1 MKELRV
7 SFNFLSGQIPNF
19 QNLLNLES
27 LIITQNNLSGQ
38 IPDFNLPKLKNLRF
52 NDSDTFNDI
61 FFVIDNNDFSG
72 VLPNFSYLESLET
85 LHIAGNNL
93 SGILPSFNHLS
104 NLRVLNCLKNNLTGT
119 IPNFDTL
126 TSLEVLNLY
135 GNNLEGSVPN
145 FNHLEYLVTLNVAKN
160 NLDGIIPNFDKLP
173 NLQELQ
179 LNNNQLSGSIP
190 NFDSLVSLQILQL
203 CPNNLT
209 GNIPAF
215 HNCEL
220 LDASEI
226 DFSCVMSAKTTGT
239 TFADLDGDCV
249 KDEKEPTIPNVIIG
263 TNDSS
268 SYAFSDENGFYT
280 LKTDT
285 GIYEFDCF
293 VPNYLWQR
301 SCESYTNAFTI
312 HPQSLE
318 DSIGG
323 FDFGF
328 RPLVECPLM
337 LVDVGTPLLRPCY
350 RNTYTIHYCNT
361 GTAAAENAEIHLDI
375 SEDIIPLESSLP
387 YNFESDNVLVFDI
400 GTVGIGECGTFTLT
414 DSLSCEAI
422 VGSTACVEAQAFPN
436 DFCFENTSLWDGS
449 DLEIDAVCTGDSV
462 IFTITNVGEDMED
475 ESTYRMYEA
484 DVLST
489 FEGFQLLSN
498 QSLQVGK
505 AANGNTFRLTAHQ
518 HDNHPISDF
527 VTAVVELCGAD
538 IDMAALGFVNTQ
550 SNINYKH
557 FYDMYCEQIL
567 ESYEPNNTNI
577 MLRSVGYEPNNTN
590 IMLRGV
596 GDEHRITA
604 SQELE
609 YKINFQNVD
618 TTAAFKL
625 VIIDTID
632 TDFLNINTLK
642 LGVSSHD
649 YTAEIKDGNVLI
661 FTFENIFLADS
672 ETNEPDSHG
681 FVMFKI
687 SQKTGNQKNDVIK
700 NRAAIYFNYNQ
711 PIITNTAFNTIG
723 LPDKTTNVPI
733 VTRIE
738 KDIPASVFY
747 ENAYLHI
754 NISVAPSSEQYSATI
769 YDVLG
774 KQIAHE
780 KQIFGFSHKMLVGNL
795 PKGVYLFEIEGSSGK
810 KASSKFMVR

>member
-1 MKELRV
+1 
-7 SFNFLSGQIPNF
+7 
-19 QNLLNLES
+19 
-27 LIITQNNLSGQ
+27 
-38 IPDFNLPKLKNLRF
+38 
-52 NDSDTFNDI
+52 
-61 FFVIDNNDFSG
+61 
-72 VLPNFSYLESLET
+72 
-85 LHIAGNNL
+85 
-93 SGILPSFNHLS
+93 
-104 NLRVLNCLKNNLTGT
+104 
-119 IPNFDTL
+119 
-126 TSLEVLNLY
+126 
-135 GNNLEGSVPN
+135 
-145 FNHLEYLVTLNVAKN
+145 
-160 NLDGIIPNFDKLP
+160 
-173 NLQELQ
+173 
-179 LNNNQLSGSIP
+179 
-190 NFDSLVSLQILQL
+190 
-203 CPNNLT
+203 
-209 GNIPAF
+209 
-215 HNCEL
+215 
-220 LDASEI
+220 
-226 DFSCVMSAKTTGT
+226 MSAKTTGT

-387 YNFESDNVLVFDI
+387 YNFESDNMLVFDI

-557 FYDMYCEQIL
+557 FYDMYCEQII
-567 ESYEPNNTNI
+567 ES
-577 MLRSVGYEPNNTN
+577 YEPNNTN